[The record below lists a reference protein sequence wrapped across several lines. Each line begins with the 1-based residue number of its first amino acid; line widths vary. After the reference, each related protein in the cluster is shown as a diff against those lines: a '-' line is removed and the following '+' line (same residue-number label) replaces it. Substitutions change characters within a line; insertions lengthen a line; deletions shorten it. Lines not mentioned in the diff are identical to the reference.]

1 MASVSKTKVFIIENY
16 LKNLGP
22 LKQAFNYY
30 SLADACRLALEGRGP
45 PDLRPG
51 GSHFFLAGNPDTTS
65 WFIAGTYSQA
75 GTNQR
80 SGRQG
85 ISGSSTSKSPRRYSG
100 ARGDSL
106 TRKLSRIGEAPA
118 EGLYFDDAV
127 SWLFTILA
135 HNWLMRPETF
145 DLKRVEKEAVASLA

>member
-65 WFIAGTYSQA
+65 WF
-75 GTNQR
+75 